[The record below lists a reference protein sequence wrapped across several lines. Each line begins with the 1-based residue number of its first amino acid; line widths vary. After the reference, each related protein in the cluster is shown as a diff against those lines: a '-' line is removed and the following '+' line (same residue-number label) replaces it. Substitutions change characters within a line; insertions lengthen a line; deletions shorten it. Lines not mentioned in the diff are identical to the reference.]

1 MSTSAVQSL
10 AAGRALA
17 TPVNQLTEPPS
28 AVALSRWRAQLDLP
42 LPLKSWTRT
51 VPAVEALAL
60 IDAATP
66 GMEHAAWLE
75 RAEALLPQPEPSYRQ
90 TLTRLVERL
99 FIQVDQGVIVEAPL
113 LKLLQGGTERR
124 RHDLYYAA
132 YGLAHPWTLLA
143 CRQVLL
149 PLLDRLGEAA
159 AVSIEDW
166 DHFVL
171 RFGEPD
177 ATEASRRKT
186 RSTVIGVLQQLGV
199 LERDTNSAAPT
210 KPRRGAPDASAFGW
224 ALADQL
230 ALELWGEATMTWA
243 SQLSDAAMLYCLR
256 PEAAEELTQGAIRAR
271 VLKKAEV
278 AGAPGV
284 AISAAWGLKPLIAA
298 AS

>member
-1 MSTSAVQSL
+1 MSMSAVQPQGG
-10 AAGRALA
+10 GRALA
-17 TPVNQLTEPPS
+17 HPINHIVEIPAAP
-28 AVALSRWRAQLDLP
+28 ALGRWRAQLDLP
-42 LPLKSWTRT
+42 LPLRSWTRT

-60 IDAATP
+60 IDAAEP
-66 GMEHAAWLE
+66 GLELSTWSE
-75 RAEALLPQPEPSYRQ
+75 RAEALLPQTEPAYRQ
-90 TLTRLVERL
+90 TLVRLVERL
-99 FIQVDQGVIVEAPL
+99 FVQASDGVIVEAPL
-113 LKLLQGGTERR
+113 LKLLHGGTERR

-149 PLLDRLGEAA
+149 PLLDRLGDAA

-186 RSTVIGVLQQLGV
+186 RSTVIGVMQQLGV
-199 LERDTNSAAPT
+199 LERDANSAAPT
-210 KPRRGAPDASAFGW
+210 KPRRAAPDASAFGW
-224 ALADQL
+224 VLAEQL
-230 ALELWGEATMTWA
+230 ALELWGEATLTWA
-243 SQLSDAAMLYCLR
+243 SHISDAAMLYCLR
-256 PEAAEELTQGAIRAR
+256 PETAAELTQGAIRAR

-284 AISAAWGLKPLIAA
+284 AISAAWGLERQVAA

>member
-10 AAGRALA
+10 AAGRALVA
-17 TPVNQLTEPPS
+17 PVNQLTEPPS

-99 FIQVDQGVIVEAPL
+99 FIQVEQGVIVEAPL

-149 PLLDRLGEAA
+149 PLLDRLGDAA
-159 AVSIEDW
+159 TVSIEDW

-230 ALELWGEATMTWA
+230 ALELWGEATLTWA

-256 PEAAEELTQGAIRAR
+256 PEAAVELTQGAIRAR

>member
-66 GMEHAAWLE
+66 GMEHAVWLE

-99 FIQVDQGVIVEAPL
+99 FIQVEQGVIVEAPL